1 MPHCLFAIRIL
12 AARMRTQSLKILLA
26 LSVLVI
32 LVSGCNV
39 AYRVLL
45 GIDNTPEW
53 LTDKELAKSAKKHN
67 MPEAFTLVMDTA
79 TFSRALKEVY
89 IEAAEE
95 LKQNNGDSIALSN
108 LKIALKDDQQP
119 TQFRLF
125 DASGKEVF
133 KLVNCYIDPPIPLN
147 WNVEGCFD
155 AFPPQTNI
163 ASLNIHHLDLQFLLA
178 HSNVL
183 HAGKLGFNELPKAD
197 YYGVIV
203 WNDFYKRPSK
213 RLIKTIRKYTAT
225 TDKTMVLLYINNQ
238 NQIIWPRLTAAQ
250 KAEVAKFY
258 TE

>member
-1 MPHCLFAIRIL
+1 
-12 AARMRTQSLKILLA
+12 MRTQSLKILLA

-45 GIDNTPEW
+45 GVDTTPEW
-53 LTDKELAKSAKKHN
+53 LTDEELAKSAKKHKI
-67 MPEAFTLVMDTA
+67 PEAFNLVMDTA

-89 IEAAEE
+89 NEAAEE

-147 WNVEGCFD
+147 WNVDGCFD
-155 AFPPQTNI
+155 AFPPLTNI
-163 ASLNIHHLDLQFLLA
+163 ASLNTHVFDLQFLLE
-178 HSNVL
+178 HSTNL
-183 HAGKLGFNELPKAD
+183 YGGKLALNDLPKAD

-213 RLIKTIRKYTAT
+213 RLIKTVRKYIET

-238 NQIIWPRLTAAQ
+238 NQILWPRLNAAQ